1 MEEETIRCQ
10 RFVRAI
16 ILQNM
21 QDTVA
26 PFGFQNNRKVCRGAF
41 DFLFNSKTAAFGG
54 FCQWCD
60 LAGFSVE
67 YWQKVALMNLAYELS
82 LKPWLRNRVAC
93 FLRGSQ
99 NFRRLKHFYG
109 VCHKLNY
116 ADFAE
121 ALNHD

>member
-1 MEEETIRCQ
+1 MDEETMRCR

-16 ILQNM
+16 ILQNI

-54 FCQWCD
+54 FCHWCD
-60 LAGFSVE
+60 LADFSVD
-67 YWQKVALMNLAYELS
+67 YWRKAALMNLAYELS

-93 FLRGSQ
+93 FLRGQQ
-99 NFRRLKHFYG
+99 NLRLLKKFCG
-109 VCHKLNY
+109 ACHEMKY
-116 ADFAE
+116 EDFAE